1 MSLSVPKIA
10 DFGNYNKYPTDAK
23 PTTDAEM
30 QDFLGNQNAVLQ
42 ALGNLLWQ
50 PQTEYQAGAIV
61 HSPNMTAGLVAVC
74 IKTGVSG
81 TTEPNWT
88 AQGTA
93 VTDNYATWE
102 MRLASAANA
111 TSSSEG
117 LMSAADK
124 KKLDGIDANAN
135 KYTLPAAGANK
146 LGGVIV
152 GTGLSVDA
160 NGKISAKAD
169 LTLQTQVV
177 VPGGLQAWSG
187 DAKAANGA
195 GSVLTLKQGIE
206 SGTYTLMEILTKL
219 VSISHDHGRGKFG
232 NAGSVCRA
240 NCDCN
245 CNCGDDGGE

>member
-30 QDFLGNQNAVLQ
+30 QDFLGNQNTVLQ

-50 PQTEYQAGAIV
+50 PQTEYQAGAVV
-61 HSPNMTAGLVAVC
+61 HSPSMAAGLMAVC

-81 TTEPNWT
+81 TAEPSWT
-88 AQGTA
+88 ARGTA
-93 VTDNYATWE
+93 VTDNYVTWE
-102 MRLASAANA
+102 MRLVSTVNA
-111 TSSSEG
+111 TTNSAG

-135 KYTLPAAGANK
+135 KYTLPVAGANK

-152 GTGLSVDA
+152 GNGLTVDTS
-160 NGKISAKAD
+160 GKISTKSD
-169 LTLQTQVV
+169 LTLQTPVV
-177 VPGGLQAWSG
+177 VSGGLQAWSG
-187 DAKAANGA
+187 DAKAANGS
-195 GSVLTLKQGIE
+195 GQVLTLKQGIIG
-206 SGTYTLMEILTKL
+206 GTYTLMEILQKL
-219 VSISHDHGRGKFG
+219 VSVSHDHGKGSFS

-245 CNCGDDGGE
+245 CNCGDDGE